1 MLRRLL
7 VIILCMASA
16 VPAFAQ
22 ETAEDY
28 YIYKLEQVEQ
38 PAFSLS
44 TDTLLFLRATQRRGD
59 IYDDI
64 ASYRFS
70 FVSHARRGYD
80 FSVRRTEID
89 GIGIRTANVALLRRL
104 GLTHYAYAG
113 IDHPIMGV
121 GDVAGCDFYSTAD
134 GVPVNGGDAAIFFSG
149 RGYLGGVRSTLHRL
163 LSKGWSMS
171 AHLTAR
177 GGNDLYVGGV
187 YQNSVDVALRLGKS
201 YDSGASLAL
210 VVLSRVGDIG
220 LRQGSTAE
228 AFSLVGD
235 NLYNPTWGRHGDRE
249 RNSRYRRDAVPFAMF
264 SAKVPLSNA
273 TTMHIA
279 VGGDYGWRA
288 YSSLGWYDAMTPM
301 PDNYRYMPS
310 YYADREV
317 ADMVADA
324 WRMGDEA
331 LTQVN
336 WADMYAVN
344 SRSARGAVYAL
355 EERVERIA
363 RAEAVVRFTTS
374 LGEQLSLGY
383 GVRADVHSSRRYK
396 RMADLLGAEYLLDV
410 DYYLLDDD
418 TYSNNLQN
426 DLRNPNRRVGEGDR
440 FSCDYALNERS
451 LVVDVGLN
459 YHTSRWRV
467 GVAAAVG
474 RHDVS
479 RTGYFEKELFPEARS
494 LGKSRMVSSAPYT
507 LKATAGYAFS
517 AGSYLDFGVAA
528 SAVPQSAEVLW
539 LNPMYNN
546 RIVDDADMERRV
558 AAEVNYKFHRGNFDA
573 VLSAFLHHSSGGRAM
588 MRCYDDLSAQYCDV
602 EVEDIATLRY
612 GLELSARM
620 RFSEHFRGDFTLA
633 AGRYTYSNN
642 PCVSHFSD
650 TDNAVVSAHS
660 ESLMRGYKLG
670 GAPQLMSSLGL
681 TYFNFRGWALSCGV
695 NYAGLRYVEPSFV
708 RRTERVLRQG
718 SMTAERYEE
727 FLSQRRLRDAVTV
740 DMSVSRW
747 FRVGESRLSLTL
759 MVRNLLDAR
768 NIVYGGYEPS
778 RIRHYKSGANR
789 VYAPQDDV
797 VTYAYPRT
805 FYGVVSWKF

>member
-7 VIILCMASA
+7 VIIFCLASA
-16 VPAFAQ
+16 VSAFAQ

-28 YIYKLEQVEQ
+28 YIYKLERAEQ
-38 PAFSLS
+38 PVLSLS
-44 TDTLLFLRATQRRGD
+44 SDTLLFLRATQQRLD
-59 IYDDI
+59 IYDDV
-64 ASYRFS
+64 ASYRFA
-70 FVSHARRGYD
+70 FIRHARRGYD
-80 FSVRRTEID
+80 FSSRNVEID
-89 GIGIRTANVALLRRL
+89 GIRVRSTNISLLRRL

-113 IDHPIMGV
+113 IDHPMMSV

-134 GVPVNGGDAAIFFSG
+134 GVPVNGGDVALFFSG
-149 RGYLGGVRSTLHRL
+149 KGYLGGVRSTLHRL
-163 LSKGWSMS
+163 MRKGWSMS

-177 GGNDLYVGGV
+177 GGDDLYIGGV
-187 YQNSVDVALRLGKS
+187 YQNSVDVGLRLGKS

-210 VVLSRVGDIG
+210 VVLARMGDRG
-220 LRQGSTAE
+220 LRQGSTEE

-235 NLYNPTWGRHGDRE
+235 NLYNPTWGRHGDKK
-249 RNSRYRRDAVPFAMF
+249 RNSRYRRDAVPFAML
-264 SAKVPLSNA
+264 SAEVPLSNA
-273 TTMHIA
+273 TTMNVA

-288 YSSLGWYDAMTPM
+288 YSSLGWYDAMAPK

-310 YYADREV
+310 YYADDEV
-317 ADMVADA
+317 AESIANA

-331 LTQVN
+331 VTQVN
-336 WADMYAVN
+336 WADMYAEN
-344 SRSARGAVYAL
+344 SHSARGAVYAL

-363 RAEAVVRFTTS
+363 QAEAVVRFTTS
-374 LGEQLSLGY
+374 LGQQFSLGY
-383 GVRADVHSSRRYK
+383 GVRTNIHSSRRYK

-418 TYSNNLQN
+418 TYSNNLHN
-426 DLRNPNRRVGEGDR
+426 DLRNPNRKVGEGER
-440 FSCDYALNERS
+440 FSYDYALTEQS
-451 LVVDVGLN
+451 LMAEASLLYN
-459 YHTSRWRV
+459 TSRWRV
-467 GVAAAVG
+467 GVDAAVG
-474 RHDVS
+474 GYKVF
-479 RTGYFEKELFPEARS
+479 RTGYFEKELFSGAGS
-494 LGKSRMVSSAPYT
+494 YGKSKVERNSPYM

-517 AGSYLDFGVAA
+517 AGSYLDFGVAV

-546 RIVDDADMERRV
+546 RIVDDADMAHRV
-558 AAEVNYKFHRGNFDA
+558 AAEINYKFHRGNFDA

-620 RFSEHFRGDFTLA
+620 RFSEHFSGDFTLA
-633 AGRYTYSNN
+633 AGRYIYSNN
-642 PCVSHFSD
+642 PRVSHFSD
-650 TDNAVVSAHS
+650 TDNVVVSSHS

-670 GAPQLMSSLGL
+670 GAPQLTSSLGI
-681 TYFNFRGWALSCGV
+681 TYFNFRGWVASCGV

-727 FLSQRRLRDAVTV
+727 FLSQSRLRDAVTV
-740 DMSVSRW
+740 DVSVSRW

-768 NIVYGGYEPS
+768 NIVYDGYEPS